1 MSCRKLKRSI
11 AKKNMEQMKVRR
23 VNKHMDYRIDG
34 GAKIQDASYF
44 SAFWKEHFEKA
55 VEK

>member
-23 VNKHMDYRIDG
+23 INKKYGYYDKKG
-34 GAKIQDASYF
+34 SYF
-44 SAFWKEHFEKA
+44 SAYWKEHFEKA